1 MEREQEL
8 VNVPAGGREVR
19 KGEKRMKKVLSVVL
33 AATMVMSLAA
43 CGGGNSAKTDTKAAD
58 AGSGSEAAA
67 SADAAD
73 DFQITIKFS
82 NVFQPAEWNY
92 KASEYLAD
100 LVKEKTE
107 GHIIL
112 EYYGQNQLDCYAESV
127 AQAHNGAVWMGL
139 EEPSYFADY
148 IGDYNVLV
156 GPMLYKNNAEY
167 NAVMDSDIVKDLNA
181 KLASDYNI
189 HVLDTHHSSLSI
201 VIKGNKVVTKPADLN
216 GLIMRSTE
224 SPLFVKTI
232 TCLGATPSAMSFT
245 ECLSAMSSGV
255 VDGFEGSVSTL
266 KDTGAYEY
274 TKKVANTNHFI
285 ATRWLFMAEDVY
297 QSIPEKWRN
306 ILDECCVEA
315 GKWEQENAENDEASM
330 IEFLKEKGVEWND
343 VDVDAFTEACAP
355 VYDWIVEEYG
365 ADPDLHQKLVDFLND
380 YRAKN

>member
-189 HVLDTHHSSLSI
+189 HVLDTHYSFGFRS
-201 VIKGNKVVTKPADLN
+201 VCTNKVVTKPADLN

-245 ECLSAMSSGV
+245 ECLTAMSSGV

-274 TKKVANTNHFI
+274 TLSQPVGYSWQK
-285 ATRWLFMAEDVY
+285 M
-297 QSIPEKWRN
+297 
-306 ILDECCVEA
+306 
-315 GKWEQENAENDEASM
+315 
-330 IEFLKEKGVEWND
+330 
-343 VDVDAFTEACAP
+343 FTSP
-355 VYDWIVEEYG
+355 S
-365 ADPDLHQKLVDFLND
+365 
-380 YRAKN
+380 RKNGETSSTSAV

>member
-1 MEREQEL
+1 M
-8 VNVPAGGREVR
+8 
-19 KGEKRMKKVLSVVL
+19 L
-33 AATMVMSLAA
+33 AATMTLSLCA
-43 CGGGNSAKTDTKAAD
+43 CGGGSSTTATT
-58 AGSGSEAAA
+58 AAA
-67 SADAAD
+67 GGSSDTAAAAEKDAAD
-73 DFQITIKFS
+73 DFYITIKFS

-92 KASEYLAD
+92 KASEHLAEI
-100 LVKEKTE
+100 VKERTD
-107 GHIIL
+107 GHIVL

-156 GPMLYKNNAEY
+156 GPMLYGSNDEY
-167 NAVMDSDIVKDLNA
+167 NAVMESDIVKNLNER
-181 KLASDYNI
+181 LASEYNI
-189 HVLDTHHSSLSI
+189 HILDTHYSFGFRS
-201 VIKGNKVVTKPADLN
+201 VCTNKVVEKPADLN

-255 VDGFEGSVSTL
+255 VDGFEGSISTL

-297 QSIPEKWRN
+297 QTIPEKWRT
-306 ILDECCVEA
+306 ILDDCCVEA
-315 GKWEQENAENDEASM
+315 GIWEQENAQNDEADM
-330 IEFLKEKGVEWND
+330 IAFLKDKGVEWND
-343 VDVDAFTEACAP
+343 VDLDAFTEACAP

-365 ADPDLHQKLVDFLND
+365 ADPDLHQKLVDFIAD
-380 YRAKN
+380 YRAKNN

>member
-1 MEREQEL
+1 MR
-8 VNVPAGGREVR
+8 
-19 KGEKRMKKVLSVVL
+19 KVLSVVL
-33 AATMVMSLAA
+33 AATMAMSLAA
-43 CGGGNSAKTDTKAAD
+43 CGGSGAKTDTKTDTKAAD
-58 AGSGSEAAA
+58 AGTAAGDEA
-67 SADAAD
+67 SADD
-73 DFQITIKFS
+73 YYITIKFS

-100 LVKEKTE
+100 LVKEKTD
-107 GHIIL
+107 GHITL

-148 IGDYNVLV
+148 NVLV

-181 KLASDYNI
+181 KLASEHNI
-189 HVLDTHHSSLSI
+189 HVLDTHYSFGFRS
-201 VIKGNKVVTKPADLN
+201 VCTNKVVEKPADLN

-255 VDGFEGSVSTL
+255 VDGFEGSISTL

-285 ATRWLFMAEDVY
+285 ATRWLFMAEDV
-297 QSIPEKWRN
+297 
-306 ILDECCVEA
+306 
-315 GKWEQENAENDEASM
+315 
-330 IEFLKEKGVEWND
+330 EWND
-343 VDVDAFTEACAP
+343 VDIDAFTEACAP
-355 VYDWIVEEYG
+355 VYDWIVDEYG
-365 ADPDLHQKLVDFLND
+365 ADPELHQKLVDFLND
-380 YRAKN
+380 YRAKNE

>member
-167 NAVMDSDIVKDLNA
+167 NAVMDSDIVKDLIRAAATISFHPLNPVA
-181 KLASDYNI
+181 VPTIPKGPTPKFLQSMIAARGIIMVPRAILILLRGHFVTMDANPNEPTAAQINI
-189 HVLDTHHSSLSI
+189 THKKIGSH
-201 VIKGNKVVTKPADLN
+201 
-216 GLIMRSTE
+216 STE
-224 SPLFVKTI
+224 VVKMNASKITGNVSPTFSVPGMLI
-232 TCLGATPSAMSFT
+232 
-245 ECLSAMSSGV
+245 SS
-255 VDGFEGSVSTL
+255 
-266 KDTGAYEY
+266 
-274 TKKVANTNHFI
+274 I
-285 ATRWLFMAEDVY
+285 
-297 QSIPEKWRN
+297 
-306 ILDECCVEA
+306 
-315 GKWEQENAENDEASM
+315 
-330 IEFLKEKGVEWND
+330 
-343 VDVDAFTEACAP
+343 
-355 VYDWIVEEYG
+355 
-365 ADPDLHQKLVDFLND
+365 
-380 YRAKN
+380 

>member
-189 HVLDTHHSSLSI
+189 HVLDTH
-201 VIKGNKVVTKPADLN
+201 
-216 GLIMRSTE
+216 
-224 SPLFVKTI
+224 
-232 TCLGATPSAMSFT
+232 
-245 ECLSAMSSGV
+245 
-255 VDGFEGSVSTL
+255 
-266 KDTGAYEY
+266 
-274 TKKVANTNHFI
+274 
-285 ATRWLFMAEDVY
+285 
-297 QSIPEKWRN
+297 
-306 ILDECCVEA
+306 
-315 GKWEQENAENDEASM
+315 
-330 IEFLKEKGVEWND
+330 
-343 VDVDAFTEACAP
+343 
-355 VYDWIVEEYG
+355 
-365 ADPDLHQKLVDFLND
+365 
-380 YRAKN
+380 

>member
-1 MEREQEL
+1 
-8 VNVPAGGREVR
+8 
-19 KGEKRMKKVLSVVL
+19 MKKIIATML
-33 AATMVMSLAA
+33 AASMTFALCA
-43 CGGGNSAKTDTKAAD
+43 CGGGGGNQTAAAANAGASADTKAAG
-58 AGSGSEAAA
+58 AEAK
-67 SADAAD
+67 DPAD
-73 DFQITIKFS
+73 DFYITIKFS

-92 KASEYLAD
+92 KASEHLAEI
-100 LVKEKTE
+100 VKERTD

-112 EYYGQNQLDCYAESV
+112 EYYGQNQLDCYANSV
-127 AQAHNGAVWMGL
+127 EQARNGAVWMGL

-156 GPMLYKNNAEY
+156 GPMLYTNNEEY
-167 NAVMDSDIVKDLNA
+167 NAVMESDIVKDLNA
-181 KLASDYNI
+181 RLAKEFNI
-189 HVLDTHHSSLSI
+189 HVLDTHYSFGFRS
-201 VIKGNKVVTKPADLN
+201 VCTNKVVNKPADLS

-255 VDGFEGSVSTL
+255 VDGFEGSISTL

-297 QSIPEKWRN
+297 QSIPEKWRD

-315 GKWEQENAENDEASM
+315 GIWEQEHAQNDEADM
-330 IEFLKEKGVEWND
+330 ITFLKDKGVEWND
-343 VDVDAFTEACAP
+343 VDVDAFTEACQP

-365 ADPDLHQKLVDFLND
+365 ADPELHQKLVDFIAD
-380 YRAKN
+380 FRSKAK